1 METRSVLE
9 LKELGNKAFRQ
20 GDYSAAIEAY
30 SKALE
35 SATDDEN
42 VLIRL
47 SCLLNRCQCHLKRN
61 DGALALADAES
72 ALALDSGSI
81 KGRYRRALA
90 LDQMGRYEEAGHELN
105 EVIRADPG
113 HMALY
118 SQTAGAIRQRIA
130 ALHSDANSVASRIL
144 GQRERDGS
152 SDNIKVLFCSTTV
165 YLFSPFRVCQK
176 LLTIVSSNTNFR
188 VGKSLTGRFRCRIWV

>member
-1 METRSVLE
+1 ADKQVAGRRLYLGESIHHNKILHSFVHLVCANLAQANRFSCRMETRSVLE

-81 KGRYRRALA
+81 KGRYR
-90 LDQMGRYEEAGHELN
+90 
-105 EVIRADPG
+105 
-113 HMALY
+113 
-118 SQTAGAIRQRIA
+118 
-130 ALHSDANSVASRIL
+130 
-144 GQRERDGS
+144 
-152 SDNIKVLFCSTTV
+152 
-165 YLFSPFRVCQK
+165 
-176 LLTIVSSNTNFR
+176 
-188 VGKSLTGRFRCRIWV
+188 